1 MIPEGVSKQ
10 LLSLIP
16 LSFRGESSTFK
27 TVTPII
33 EKRVFKSIRSSL
45 LVRDLSDLKVRFTSI
60 GEIMI

>member
-16 LSFRGESSTFK
+16 FSFRGESSTFK

>member
-16 LSFRGESSTFK
+16 FSFRGESSTFK

-33 EKRVFKSIRSSL
+33 EKKVFKSRSSL